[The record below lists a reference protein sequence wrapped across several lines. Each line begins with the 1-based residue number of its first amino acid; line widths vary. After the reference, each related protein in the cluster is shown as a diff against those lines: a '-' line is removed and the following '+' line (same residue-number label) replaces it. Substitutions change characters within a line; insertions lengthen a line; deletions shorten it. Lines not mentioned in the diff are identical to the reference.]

1 MKQRESQEEEAVEKD
16 EDDKRG
22 KRSMSTT
29 SRSQRM
35 TLVRQVII
43 IPCNVVENS
52 VEFENSMKEALKV
65 QEALRDS
72 GKKEM
77 VQEFIE
83 VGNQRVC

>member
-1 MKQRESQEEEAVEKD
+1 
-16 EDDKRG
+16 
-22 KRSMSTT
+22 
-29 SRSQRM
+29 M

>member
-1 MKQRESQEEEAVEKD
+1 
-16 EDDKRG
+16 
-22 KRSMSTT
+22 MSTT